1 MQTKER
7 QPESGVI
14 DHLFDDF
21 PKYQFKQALRIVL
34 LWLRSKGVSYEDAFK
49 HVLRFQNS
57 VSLGFPASEIEA
69 LCADFGAELAHHG
82 AGAGTPF
89 DAKTKIFM
97 TPAFIGLL
105 GGNGTM
111 PLHYSE
117 RIATQ
122 QLHEKDDSARAFL
135 DILSNRMVG
144 LFFLACGKYR
154 LESKVDTH
162 GVDPL
167 RAMLMQLGGFKV
179 EQAPEPAGGEHDAL
193 AYFSAT
199 LRTRPTSSFA
209 IAGALSAHFGVPIE
223 IEQFVG
229 CWDYLDENQRTIL
242 GKTRPTL
249 GNGATLGIRLWR
261 HDLRMCLH
269 VGPLNKQ
276 ELDRFLP
283 NGEAAAAMTT
293 MLKHFGVA
301 HLQLEMR
308 LILKPEA
315 IQPVVL
321 KTTTSTAKR
330 LGWDSFL
337 TGEDGKSMRG
347 DVRYLLKMRT
357 SRPPLGTPLPCV
369 ASPVHQGEHT

>member
-21 PKYQFKQALRIVL
+21 TKYQFKQALRMVL
-34 LWLRSKGVSYEDAFK
+34 LWLRSKGVPYEDAFK

-57 VSLGFPASEIEA
+57 VALGFPASEIETLRA
-69 LCADFGAELAHHG
+69 NFGAELAQHG
-82 AGAGTPF
+82 PCASTPHE
-89 DAKTKIFM
+89 AKIFM

-105 GGNGTM
+105 GGNGTL

-167 RAMLMQLGGFKV
+167 RAMLMQLGGV
-179 EQAPEPAGGEHDAL
+179 NVDEASGQTGGENDAL

-209 IAGALSAHFGVPIE
+209 IAGALSAHFGVPIA

-229 CWDYLDENQRTIL
+229 CWDELDKNQRTVL

-249 GNGATLGIRLWR
+249 GNGATLGKRLWR
-261 HDLRMCLH
+261 HDLRMCVH
-269 VGPLNKQ
+269 VGPLDKQ

-283 NGEAAAAMTT
+283 NGEAALAMAT
-293 MLKHFGVA
+293 MLKHFGIA
-301 HLQLEMR
+301 HLQLEVR

-315 IQPVVL
+315 IKPVML
-321 KTTTSTAKR
+321 RTTTSMAKR

-337 TGEDGKSMRG
+337 TSKDGKSTRG
-347 DVRYLLKMRT
+347 DVRYMLKMRT
-357 SRPPLGTPLPCV
+357 PRPPLGTPLPCI
-369 ASPVHQGEHT
+369 A